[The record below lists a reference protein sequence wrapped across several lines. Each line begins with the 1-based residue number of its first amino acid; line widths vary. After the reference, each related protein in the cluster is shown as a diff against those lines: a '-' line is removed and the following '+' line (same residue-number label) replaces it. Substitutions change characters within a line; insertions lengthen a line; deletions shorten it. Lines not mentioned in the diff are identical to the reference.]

1 MICGHPQPWRHSMR
15 LNPMAVLFWIFC
27 ALIGYIVGGGVHSA
41 AIGAACAIGFS
52 VLLQTIL

>member
-1 MICGHPQPWRHSMR
+1 MR